1 VKRVAAIF
9 GTRPE
14 AIKLAPVLH
23 ELAASPHFEPRVLV
37 TAQHRSML
45 DPMLA
50 FFGLEPDHDLD
61 LLEPGQTLTDVTVR
75 ALTGLTEL
83 VEREEPDAIL
93 VQGDTTTT
101 LAGALAGYYQRI
113 PVAHVEAGLRTGD
126 RYEPF
131 PEEINR
137 RLVSQLATLHLAP
150 TPAAAANL
158 LGEGVAPANVVVTG
172 NTVVDALLWALE
184 RPAPESELLREID
197 GDGRRV
203 VVVTTHRRESWGER
217 MREIAVALA
226 ELARADQGLLVV
238 LPIHRNAIVR
248 GAILP
253 ALDGVANARVV
264 EPLPYGEFVHLLARS
279 HLIVTDSGGIQEEA
293 PGLGKPVL
301 VTRDTTERPEAIAAG
316 TARLVG
322 TDMAALVAA
331 ATELLDDPAA
341 YRAMAQARNPF
352 GDGKAATRIVEAIAA
367 SSGAMAAPASR
378 ATA

>member
-50 FFGLEPDHDLD
+50 FFGLAPDHDLD

-75 ALTGLTEL
+75 ALAGLTEL

-217 MREIAVALA
+217 MREIADALA
-226 ELARADQGLLVV
+226 ELARADPGLLVV

-293 PGLGKPVL
+293 PTLRKPVVVL
-301 VTRDTTERPEAIAAG
+301 RPATERPEAVHG
-316 TARLVG
+316 GSSLVVG
-322 TDMAALVAA
+322 TSRDEIVAA
-331 ATELLDDPAA
+331 VRRLLDDPAA
-341 YRAMAQARNPF
+341 YEAMLPRRNPY
-352 GDGKAATRIVEAIAA
+352 GDGKAATRCVAALAKLFGLGARPVEF
-367 SSGAMAAPASR
+367 S
-378 ATA
+378 

>member
-1 VKRVAAIF
+1 MKRVAAIF

-23 ELAASPHFEPRVLV
+23 ELAASPHFESRILV

-61 LLEPGQTLTDVTVR
+61 LLEPGQSLTDVTVR
-75 ALTGLTEL
+75 ALSGLTKL
-83 VEREEPDAIL
+83 IEREGPDAIL
-93 VQGDTTTT
+93 VQGDTTTA
-101 LAGALAGYYQRI
+101 LAGALAGYYHRI

-172 NTVVDALLWALE
+172 NTVVDALLWALG
-184 RPAPESELLREID
+184 RPAPESELLQELD
-197 GDGRRV
+197 GDGRRL

-217 MREIAVALA
+217 MREIGMALA
-226 ELARADQGLLVV
+226 DVAAADPDVLVV
-238 LPIHRNAIVR
+238 FPIHRNTVVR
-248 GAILP
+248 DAILP
-253 ALDGVANARVV
+253 ALGDAANVRVV

-293 PGLGKPVL
+293 PTLRKPVVVL
-301 VTRDTTERPEAIAAG
+301 RPATERPEAVHG
-316 TARLVG
+316 GSSLVVG
-322 TDMAALVAA
+322 TSRGEIVAA
-331 ATELLDDPAA
+331 VRRLLDDPVA
-341 YRAMAQARNPF
+341 YEAMLPRRNPY
-352 GDGKAATRIVEAIAA
+352 GDGKAATRCVAALARLFGLGERPVEF
-367 SSGAMAAPASR
+367 S
-378 ATA
+378 

>member
-1 VKRVAAIF
+1 MKRVAAIF

-23 ELAASPHFEPRVLV
+23 ELAASPQFESRILV

-61 LLEPGQTLTDVTVR
+61 LLEPGQSLTDVTVR
-75 ALTGLTEL
+75 ALSGLSEL
-83 VEREEPDAIL
+83 LEREEPDAIL

-101 LAGALAGYYQRI
+101 LAGALAGYYHRI

-184 RPAPESELLREID
+184 QPAPASELLHELD

-217 MREIAVALA
+217 MREIGGALA
-226 ELARADQGLLVV
+226 EVAAGDPGVLVV
-238 LPIHRNAIVR
+238 LPIHRNTVVR
-248 GAILP
+248 EAILP
-253 ALDGVANARVV
+253 AVGDVANVRVV

-293 PGLGKPVL
+293 PTLRKPVVVL
-301 VTRDTTERPEAIAAG
+301 RPATERPEAVHG
-316 TARLVG
+316 GSSLVVG
-322 TDMAALVAA
+322 TSRGEIVAA
-331 ATELLDDPAA
+331 VRRLLDDPVA
-341 YRAMAQARNPF
+341 YEAMLPRRNPY
-352 GDGKAATRIVEAIAA
+352 GDGKAAARCVAALARLFGLGERPVEF
-367 SSGAMAAPASR
+367 S
-378 ATA
+378 

>member
-217 MREIAVALA
+217 MREIANALA
-226 ELARADQGLLVV
+226 ELARADPGLLVV

-293 PGLGKPVL
+293 PTLRKPVVVL
-301 VTRDTTERPEAIAAG
+301 RPATERPEAVHG
-316 TARLVG
+316 GSSLVVG
-322 TDMAALVAA
+322 TSREEIVAA
-331 ATELLDDPAA
+331 VRRLLDDPAA
-341 YRAMAQARNPF
+341 YEAMLPRRNPY
-352 GDGKAATRIVEAIAA
+352 GDGKAATRCVAALAKLFGLGARPVEF
-367 SSGAMAAPASR
+367 S
-378 ATA
+378 

>member
-217 MREIAVALA
+217 MREIANALA
-226 ELARADQGLLVV
+226 ELARADPGLLVV

-293 PGLGKPVL
+293 PTLRKPVVVL
-301 VTRDTTERPEAIAAG
+301 RPATERPEAVHG
-316 TARLVG
+316 GSSLVVG
-322 TDMAALVAA
+322 TSRDEIVAA
-331 ATELLDDPAA
+331 VRRLLDDPAA
-341 YRAMAQARNPF
+341 YEAMLPRRNPY
-352 GDGKAATRIVEAIAA
+352 GDGKAATRCVAALAKLFGLGARPVEF
-367 SSGAMAAPASR
+367 S
-378 ATA
+378 

>member
-1 VKRVAAIF
+1 MKRVAAIF

-23 ELAASPHFEPRVLV
+23 ELAASPHFEPRILV
-37 TAQHRSML
+37 TAQHRAML

-61 LLEPGQTLTDVTVR
+61 LLQPGQTLTDVTVR
-75 ALTGLTEL
+75 ALRGLTEL
-83 VEREEPDAIL
+83 IEREQPDAIL
-93 VQGDTTTT
+93 VQGDTSTT

-172 NTVVDALLWALE
+172 NTVVDSLRWALA
-184 RPAPESELLREID
+184 RPAPASELLEEIG

-203 VVVTTHRRESWGER
+203 IVVTTHRRESWGER
-217 MREIAVALA
+217 MREIAAALA
-226 ELARADQGLLVV
+226 EIALADPAVLVV
-238 LPIHRNAIVR
+238 LPIHRNTVVR
-248 GAILP
+248 DAILP

-293 PGLGKPVL
+293 PTLRKPVVVL
-301 VTRDTTERPEAIAAG
+301 RPATERPEAVHG
-316 TARLVG
+316 GSSLVVG
-322 TDMAALVAA
+322 TSRAEIVTAVRR
-331 ATELLDDPAA
+331 LLGDPAA
-341 YRAMAQARNPF
+341 YEAMLPRRNPY
-352 GDGKAATRIVEAIAA
+352 GDGQAAARCVAALAKLFGLGARPVEF
-367 SSGAMAAPASR
+367 S
-378 ATA
+378 